1 MRPLLITLTIILIVI
16 GFFVPLVWV
25 LAVVSAVSAIASASD
40 GQGVDTGERTS
51 RVMAGKGDESV
62 GLQISKSCPACLGKV
77 SSYASKCQFCGEIL
91 EVTSD

>member
-1 MRPLLITLTIILIVI
+1 MRPLLITLTIILLVI

-25 LAVVSAVSAIASASD
+25 LAVISAVSAIVSSSD
-40 GQGVDTGERTS
+40 
-51 RVMAGKGDESV
+51 SV
-62 GLQISKSCPACLGKV
+62 QADAREQNNGMMDGPRDDNAGLQKSRSCPACLGRV